1 MVIFTPKYFYDIF
14 FWHDRNIVALATC
27 FERLNDIDHFGNI
40 NRYGAIAHINVSGSQ
55 IGSSSKTSY
64 RKKITT

>member
-1 MVIFTPKYFYDIF
+1 MIC